1 MNSAA
6 FDLAKHLEEKG
17 IGSMQLGSTLPSAG
31 VGIFVGEEPPE
42 PSEAITLYM
51 YGGRALEG
59 INDQT
64 LDDFRVQVRTRAR
77 NYKDA
82 YALAMKVEK
91 ELNRLTTLTVP
102 DDDKIVYY
110 QDVYRL
116 TPVTET
122 GFDEKHRF
130 TFTQNFAGLRQLEN
144 LTPTI

>member
-6 FDLAKHLEEKG
+6 YDLAKHLEEKG

-59 INDQT
+59 LDNSAQ
-64 LDDFRVQVRTRAR
+64 DDFRVQIRTRAR

-91 ELNRLTTLTVP
+91 EFDRLTTLIVP
-102 DDDKIVYY
+102 DVTATVYY
-110 QDVYRL
+110 QDIYRL

-130 TFTQNFAGLRQLEN
+130 IFTQNFAGLRQSI
-144 LTPTI
+144 TP